1 MSGNAWMED
10 ILALRLDARTKGI
23 PLATGHVRLGDV
35 GNQGWNLLRGD
46 LMFPVLA
53 LRDTRMRQNLRILR
67 DFARHHQVDLAPHG
81 KSTMSPQLYR
91 DQIEVG
97 GAWGIT
103 AATVQQCAVVAASG
117 VQNVIIANEVVG
129 RANLVQLAGLKRVHP
144 GAAIY
149 SLVDSAEVVEQLV
162 RHGGPALAPGTRFQV
177 LLELGYAGGRTGART
192 MERALSVLDAV
203 RAHPDVL
210 ELAGIECY
218 EGTINLDGTHETI
231 QAVDR
236 FLDFVLEVF
245 DRARQLGAF
254 RERSEILL
262 TAGGSSYFD
271 RVGAKFTPARRGP
284 GVRVVLRGGSY
295 LTYDHGFYRRKMA
308 DLQHRGGIAT
318 ATGAL
323 DPTVALQPALELWA
337 LVQGLHDPGTAI
349 MTMGIRDL
357 PYDLGYPCPLR
368 QYRDGQ
374 ALAEVADGGYAIIN
388 SNDQHCY
395 LRYPSGADIR
405 IGDLF
410 AFGISHPCTAFDK
423 WDVLYRVDEQFNVI
437 GAVKT
442 FFS

>member
-1 MSGNAWMED
+1 MTGNAWLQD
-10 ILALRLDARTKGI
+10 ILALELDARTKGI
-23 PLATGHVRLGDV
+23 PLATERVRLGDV
-35 GNQGWNLLRGD
+35 GKQGWNLLRGD

-53 LRDTRMRQNLRILR
+53 LRDVRMRQNLRVLR

-81 KSTMSPQLYR
+81 KSTMSPQLYQ
-91 DQIEVG
+91 DQLEVG

-117 VQNVIIANEVVG
+117 VPNVIVANEIVG
-129 RANLVQLAGLKRVHP
+129 RANVAQLAGLKRAYP
-144 GAAIY
+144 RTAIY
-149 SLVDSAEVVEQLV
+149 SLVDSGEVVEQLV

-192 MERALSVLDAV
+192 MERALAVLDAV

-218 EGTINLDGTHETI
+218 EGTINLEGADETI

-236 FLDFVLEVF
+236 FLEFVLEVLG
-245 DRARQLGAF
+245 RARQLDAF
-254 RERSEILL
+254 KGRGETLL

-271 RVGAKFTPARRGP
+271 RVAAKFTPARRGP
-284 GVRVVLRGGSY
+284 GTRVVLRGGSY
-295 LTYDHGFYRRKMA
+295 LTYDHGFYRRKMGELR
-308 DLQHRGGIAT
+308 DRGGIAT
-318 ATGAL
+318 AAGVL

-337 LVQGLHDPGTAI
+337 LVQALHEPGSAI

-357 PYDLGYPCPLR
+357 PYDLGYPFPLR
-368 QYRDGQ
+368 QYRDGKP
-374 ALAEVADGGYAIIN
+374 LAEVADTGYAIVN

-395 LRYPSGADIR
+395 LRYSAGADIR

-423 WDVLYRVDEQFNVI
+423 WDVLYRVDEELNVI

-442 FFS
+442 FF

>member
-1 MSGNAWMED
+1 MTENTWMQQ
-10 ILALRLDARTKGI
+10 ILGLELDARTKGI
-23 PLATGHVRLGDV
+23 PLATGRVRLSDV
-35 GNQGWNLLRGD
+35 GTQGWNLLRGD

-53 LRDTRMRQNLRILR
+53 LRDGRMRQNLRVLR

-81 KSTMSPQLYR
+81 KSTMSPQLYQ
-91 DQIEVG
+91 DQLEVG

-117 VQNVIIANEVVG
+117 VPNVIVANEIVG
-129 RANLVQLAGLKRVHP
+129 RANVAQLAGLKRAYP
-144 GAAIY
+144 RTAIY
-149 SLVDSAEVVEQLV
+149 SLVDSREVVEQLV

-192 MERALSVLDAV
+192 MERALAVLDAV

-218 EGTINLDGTHETI
+218 EGTINLDGADETI
-231 QAVDR
+231 RAVDH
-236 FLDFVLEVF
+236 FLEFVLEVLG
-245 DRARQLGAF
+245 RARQLDAF
-254 RERSEILL
+254 KGRAETLL

-271 RVGAKFTPARRGP
+271 RVAATFTPARRGL
-284 GVRVVLRGGSY
+284 GTRVVLRGGSY
-295 LTYDHGFYRRKMA
+295 LTYDHGFYRRKMGE
-308 DLQHRGGIAT
+308 LRHRGGIAT
-318 ATGAL
+318 AAGAL

-337 LVQGLHDPGTAI
+337 LVQALHDPSTAI

-357 PYDLGYPCPLR
+357 PYDLGYPVPLR
-368 QYRDGQ
+368 QYRDGRP
-374 ALAEVADGGYAIIN
+374 LAEVADTGYAIVN
-388 SNDQHCY
+388 SNDQHSY
-395 LRYPSGADIR
+395 LRYPAGADIR

-423 WDVLYRVDEQFNVI
+423 WDVLYRVDEAFNVI

-442 FFS
+442 FF